1 VSSPEVKRQ
10 VYATAMGNDYY
21 LVVKPPFSREEL
33 DRLPTP
39 SVEVLVGYEEHPVKE
54 VEENGSQVLGYHFSQ
69 YDQYKEGAF
78 KTFLGQIAETM
89 TNTLVNTEIYKGMNP
104 EHVFGEIDDVPASSR
119 YL

>member
-1 VSSPEVKRQ
+1 MSSPDIPHQ

-21 LVVKPPFSREEL
+21 LVVKPPFSREQL

-69 YDQYKEGAF
+69 YDQYKESSF
-78 KTFLGQIAETM
+78 TTFLGQIAGTM
-89 TNTLVNTEIYKGMNP
+89 NNTLVNTEIYKGMNP
-104 EHVFGEIDDVPASSR
+104 EHVFSDIEDVSASSR
-119 YL
+119 YI